1 MLANA
6 VRLATRSFF
15 HLYDGPVADIVK
27 TAAGY
32 EIQLELP
39 GVKKDAIKVNV
50 EKDVLRVTAEKNPVE
65 LGGAKL
71 VHSERKFGT
80 IRAQFRLP
88 PTAQV
93 DKLEAVLSDGVL
105 VVSVPDSV
113 KDAPKVDI
121 KVQ

>member
-1 MLANA
+1 MLAA
-6 VRLATRSFF
+6 TSRLPTRSFF
-15 HLYDGPVADIVK
+15 HVHDGPIADIVK
-27 TAAGY
+27 TASGY
-32 EIQLELP
+32 QIQLELP
-39 GVKKDAIKVNV
+39 GVKKDAIKINV
-50 EKDVLRVTAEKNPVE
+50 EKDILKVTAEKNAID

-71 VHSERKFGT
+71 VHSERTFGT

-113 KDAPKVDI
+113 KDAPKVEI